1 MPNLDVNVLNAIY
14 NYIDLKFEALEYL
27 YNPEYP
33 EMSKKQL
40 TYNKTTQNCIKI
52 IAALLHYYL
61 IDSDPDNLSFNET
74 SYTINEL
81 AEMINMSKDYIRNH
95 LLYLE
100 DKYVVHSCVEEDGK
114 TKRYF
119 MPFVKQ

>member
-1 MPNLDVNVLNAIY
+1 MATLDANVLNVIC
-14 NYIDLKFEALEYL
+14 NYIDLKSEALEYL

-33 EMSKKQL
+33 EMSKRQL
-40 TYNKTTQNCIKI
+40 IYNKTTQNCIKI
-52 IAALLHYYL
+52 IAALLNYYF

-81 AEMINMSKDYIRNH
+81 IEMTNISKEYLRKH
-95 LLYLE
+95 LVYLE

-119 MPFVKQ
+119 MPFNKK